1 MGSASVLI
9 KPKTIDAATRQ
20 ADGQHER
27 ALDYEQRV

>member
-1 MGSASVLI
+1 VLI
-9 KPKTIDAATRQ
+9 KLKTIDAATRQ